1 MDLVCSVGSYEG
13 VQMPHNQRLLEDYLK
28 NGTTIAVKNLFIGQP
43 NRAQADLESEVKII
57 SNVHHRN
64 LLRLLGCC
72 KKKKKKKIPNYFFS
86 MNTWPIAALI
96 NSYLVS

>member
-43 NRAQADLESEVKII
+43 NRAQADTRRNMRYSNIVLVGVII
-57 SNVHHRN
+57 
-64 LLRLLGCC
+64 
-72 KKKKKKKIPNYFFS
+72 FS
-86 MNTWPIAALI
+86 
-96 NSYLVS
+96 Y